1 MRLPDIF
8 FLLKC
13 LISTTTVPT
22 RNGNTNV
29 PKRYKS
35 DADPAM
41 PVPTIPA
48 KSVVNTNSVEPIP
61 AGDGITAASIT
72 DRDNAGFPWNWTPR
86 KRRYGIPYQKQH
98 FSRQS
103 KITPVVVFLF
113 FSKCF
118 EASSSI
124 MHCLLIS
131 ASIIS
136 NLPWNF
142 WFTISSSRKISRW
155 NFFEQQ
161 NRNRP
166 MVITSV
172 TAYPPA
178 KSPA

>member
-48 KSVVNTNSVEPIP
+48 KGVVNTNSVEPIP

-72 DRDNAGFPWNWTPR
+72 DREVIANTCDRDNAGFP
-86 KRRYGIPYQKQH
+86 
-98 FSRQS
+98 
-103 KITPVVVFLF
+103 
-113 FSKCF
+113 
-118 EASSSI
+118 
-124 MHCLLIS
+124 
-131 ASIIS
+131 
-136 NLPWNF
+136 
-142 WFTISSSRKISRW
+142 
-155 NFFEQQ
+155 
-161 NRNRP
+161 
-166 MVITSV
+166 
-172 TAYPPA
+172 
-178 KSPA
+178 